1 MKERILQFTFSPLPF
16 TALTTGVSMTI
27 KKRLIF
33 SFSLMI
39 TIIIVVAGVLFFQGR
54 IQRYYLRQ
62 SVKNYSLMTATREI
76 QYYLEKSAG
85 AFDFYLIL
93 GDSSEKS
100 RFLDYAKGL
109 KQKTDDYLKQLKN
122 FKSGRVEYES
132 FIETVNSVDTVMAKW
147 KNIIN
152 TYDRGYRE
160 KAISQVDE
168 NIMPYLNELKNKI
181 SEIYISKSEAFNLAE
196 KQSISLEKTNF
207 LISVGL
213 SVIAI
218 VLAAGLSIIL
228 FRSITQPLSRL
239 KEGAEKIGAG
249 NFNYEITLAGYN
261 ELTALAQSFNKMA
274 KNLKKSETQII
285 QLDRMASLGQLA
297 GGIAHELN
305 NPLTGVLGQSQI
317 MLEKLSPDDPLRETL
332 GKITKAA
339 ERCRK
344 ITKGLLDFSR
354 QKDYHFE
361 LTDIT
366 KIIDASLDIC
376 SSDIIA
382 SKITVIKHYGTN
394 IPKTNVSVA
403 HIQQVFLNII
413 TNAIHTMKNGG
424 MLTITVAA
432 GLPSRNKANSNS
444 PATDFIQISFKDTGD
459 GISKENIEKIFTPFF
474 TTKDPGKG
482 TGLGLAISYGIVQ
495 RHNGKILA
503 SSEGEKKGA
512 TFTVQLPI

>member
-1 MKERILQFTFSPLPF
+1 
-16 TALTTGVSMTI
+16 
-27 KKRLIF
+27 
-33 SFSLMI
+33 MI
-39 TIIIVVAGVLFFQGR
+39 AIIIFIAGVLFFQGR
-54 IQRYYLRQ
+54 VQRYYLRQ
-62 SVKNYSLMTATREI
+62 SVENYSLMAATREI
-76 QYYLEKSAG
+76 QYYLEKSAN

-93 GDSSEKS
+93 SDASEKS

-122 FKSGRVEYES
+122 FKSGREEYES
-132 FIETVNSVDTVMAKW
+132 FIETVNLCDTVISKW
-147 KNIIN
+147 KNII
-152 TYDRGYRE
+152 TLYDKGYKE
-160 KAISQVDE
+160 KAIAQVDE
-168 NIMPYLNELKNKI
+168 NIMPYLNKLKNKI
-181 SEIYISKSEAFNLAE
+181 NEIHISKSEAFNLAE
-196 KQSISLEKTNF
+196 KQSISLERANF

-218 VLAAGLSIIL
+218 VLATVLSLIL
-228 FRSITQPLSRL
+228 FRSITRPLSKL

-249 NFNYEITLAGYN
+249 NFNYEINLSGYN

-274 KNLKKSETQII
+274 KNLQKSESQII
-285 QLDRMASLGQLA
+285 QMDRMASLGQLA

-317 MLEKLSPDDPLRETL
+317 ALEKLSATDPLRETL

-382 SKITVIKHYGTN
+382 SKITVIKNYGKN
-394 IPKTNVSVA
+394 VPKINVSSA

-424 MLTITVAA
+424 MLTITTRDVIANEMKQSQNKIA
-432 GLPSRNKANSNS
+432 TPSARNDNIQ
-444 PATDFIQISFKDTGD
+444 FIEISFKDTGD
-459 GISKENIEKIFTPFF
+459 GISKENLEKIFTPFF

-495 RHNGKILA
+495 RHNGKIMV
-503 SSEGEKKGA
+503 SSGGEKKGA
-512 TFTVQLPI
+512 TFTIKFPV

>member
-1 MKERILQFTFSPLPF
+1 
-16 TALTTGVSMTI
+16 MTI
-27 KKRLIF
+27 KKRLII
-33 SFSLMI
+33 SFTLMI
-39 TIIIVVAGVLFFQGR
+39 AIIIFIAGVLFFQGKV
-54 IQRYYLRQ
+54 QRYYLRQ
-62 SVKNYSLMTATREI
+62 SVENYSLMAAAREI
-76 QYYLEKSAG
+76 QYYLEKSAS

-93 GDSSEKS
+93 GDTSEKS

-109 KQKTDDYLKQLKN
+109 KQKTDDYLKQLSARGGSADSSGGKN
-122 FKSGRVEYES
+122 FKASGKEYADFTE
-132 FIETVNSVDTVMAKW
+132 IENLVDTVISKW
-147 KNIIN
+147 KNIL
-152 TYDRGYRE
+152 TLYDKGSKE

-168 NIMPYLNELKNKI
+168 NIMPYLTKLKNKI
-181 SEIYISKSEAFNLAE
+181 NEIYISKSEAFNSAE
-196 KQSISLEKTNF
+196 KQSISLEKANF
-207 LISVGL
+207 FISVGL

-218 VLAAGLSIIL
+218 VLASILSLIL

-249 NFNYEITLAGYN
+249 NFNYEINLSGYN

-274 KNLKKSETQII
+274 KNLQKSETQII
-285 QLDRMASLGQLA
+285 QMDRMASLGQLA

-317 MLEKLSPDDPLRETL
+317 MLEKLSTTDPLRETL

-361 LTDIT
+361 LTDIA

-376 SSDIIA
+376 SSDIVA
-382 SKITVIKHYGTN
+382 SKITVIKNYGKN
-394 IPKTNVSVA
+394 IPKINVSVA

-424 MLTITVAA
+424 ILTITTQRESA
-432 GLPSRNKANSNS
+432 LPSA
-444 PATDFIQISFKDTGD
+444 FISVSFKDTGD
-459 GISKENIEKIFTPFF
+459 GISKENLEKIFTPFF

-495 RHNGKILA
+495 RHGGNISV
-503 SSEGEKKGA
+503 SSQGEKKGA
-512 TFTVQLPI
+512 IFTLRLPV

>member
-1 MKERILQFTFSPLPF
+1 
-16 TALTTGVSMTI
+16 MTI
-27 KKRLIF
+27 KKRLII
-33 SFSLMI
+33 SFALMI
-39 TIIIVVAGVLFFQGR
+39 AIIIFIAGVLFFQGR
-54 IQRYYLRQ
+54 VQRYYLRQ

-93 GDSSEKS
+93 GDPSEKS
-100 RFLDYAKGL
+100 RFLDYDKGL

-122 FKSGRVEYES
+122 FKASSKEYED
-132 FIETVNSVDTVMAKW
+132 FAEIANLVDTVIAKW
-147 KNIIN
+147 KNII
-152 TYDRGYRE
+152 TLYDKGYKE
-160 KAISQVDE
+160 KAIAQVDE
-168 NIMPYLNELKNKI
+168 NIMPYLNKLKNKI
-181 SEIYISKSEAFNLAE
+181 SEIHISKSETFNSAE

-228 FRSITQPLSRL
+228 FRSISQPLSKL

-249 NFNYEITLAGYN
+249 NFNYEINLSGYN

-274 KNLKKSETQII
+274 KNLQKSETQII
-285 QLDRMASLGQLA
+285 QMDRMASLGQLA

-317 MLEKLSPDDPLRETL
+317 MLEKLSPTDPLRETL

-361 LTDIT
+361 LTDIA

-382 SKITVIKHYGTN
+382 SKITVIKNYGKN
-394 IPKTNVSVA
+394 VPKINVSVA

-424 MLTITVAA
+424 ILTITTKGVIVNEMKRSHNMFADSQQV
-432 GLPSRNKANSNS
+432 GSRNDRIEFA
-444 PATDFIQISFKDTGD
+444 DISFKDTGE
-459 GISKENIEKIFTPFF
+459 GISKENLEKIFTPFF

-495 RHNGKILA
+495 RHNGKILV

-512 TFTVQLPI
+512 TFTVKLPVGG